1 MEIVKI
7 VRESCPAARFIGKK
21 YTSSPDWGEWWEKG
35 WFDILESAPR
45 LDFNGDA
52 YLGAVRIVDG
62 SPERWVGMLF
72 APNTPVP
79 EGFEH
84 VDIEPTDYAVCYLR
98 DKEGSGDFF
107 TMETHD
113 SCLEAMKAQGF
124 VRKEDDWCIER
135 YACPNWTT
143 PDADGCVILDYAIAI
158 K

>member
-62 SPERWVGMLF
+62 DPERWVGMLF

-84 VDIEPTDYAVCYLR
+84 VDIEPLDYAVCYLR
-98 DKEGSGDFF
+98 DREGSGEFF
-107 TMETHD
+107 TMDTHD
-113 SCLEAMKAQGF
+113 ACLDAMEAQGL
-124 VRKEDDWCIER
+124 VRREDDWCIER